1 MLLFWSMKIVVQINL
16 ITKCKKGELLP
27 LCAVEDNFAS
37 FKLLQDHRTKSC
49 SVRATHWKR
58 HSKASCSWL
67 LHQRKYTLLYASGNV
82 DDVRQNFILDCG
94 TKLCWN
100 INNDSIRWRSR
111 RKRKLYRNN
120 FLRTNES
127 DTCSASWL
135 SPWLHSKCES

>member
-27 LCAVEDNFAS
+27 LCVAEDNFAS
-37 FKLLQDHRTKSC
+37 FKLLQDHPTESC
-49 SVRATHWKR
+49 SVYAKDWER

-67 LHQRKYTLLYASGNV
+67 LHQRKYSLLYASGFV
-82 DDVRQNFILDCG
+82 DYREQNFIVDSG
-94 TKLCWN
+94 TKLCCN
-100 INNDSIRWRSR
+100 INADSIYWRSG

-120 FLRTNES
+120 FLCTNES
-127 DTCSASWL
+127 DTCSGSWF